1 MNGTPAIISGLG
13 EIAGDYDALICD
25 VWGVLHN
32 GVHAF
37 PPAVDALRR
46 FRAGHGKVLLLTNA
60 PRPPHCIEPQLR
72 EFGVPA
78 DCYDAVVTS
87 GGAARTDLARR
98 GPVRILHLGPD
109 RDQSLFEGLDV
120 ERSGP
125 EAAELILCT
134 GLFDDDN
141 ETPDDY
147 REILKAALSRHLPM
161 ICANPDVLVQR
172 GDKLVH
178 CAGSVARFYE
188 ELGGSVAYY
197 GKPHAPIYAA
207 AMETAGNPARPL
219 VIGDGLATDIR
230 GANVMGYDA
239 LFVAGGIHR
248 EDVGELSPDGLA
260 ALLTPR
266 GVSARAAIAALKW

>member
-13 EIAGDYDALICD
+13 EIAGDYDALVCD

-37 PPAVDALRR
+37 EPAVDALRR
-46 FRAGHGKVLLLTNA
+46 FRAERGKVLLLTNA

-72 EFGVPA
+72 AFGVPV

-87 GGAARTDLARR
+87 GGAARADLARR
-98 GPVRILHLGPD
+98 GHVRIMHLGPD
-109 RDQSLFEGLDV
+109 RDSPLFEELDV
-120 ERSGP
+120 ELAGP
-125 EAAELILCT
+125 ESAELILCT

-141 ETPDDY
+141 ETPEHY
-147 REILKAALSRHLPM
+147 REILDRALFRRLPM

-188 ELGGSVAYY
+188 ELGGRVAYY

-207 AMETAGNPARPL
+207 AMEAAGNPGRPL

-230 GANVMGYDA
+230 GANLMGYDA
-239 LFVAGGIHR
+239 LFVTDGIHR
-248 EDVGELSPDGLA
+248 EELGEFTPENLHAFFA
-260 ALLTPR
+260 AK
-266 GVSARAAIAALKW
+266 GAYAYAAVAALKW